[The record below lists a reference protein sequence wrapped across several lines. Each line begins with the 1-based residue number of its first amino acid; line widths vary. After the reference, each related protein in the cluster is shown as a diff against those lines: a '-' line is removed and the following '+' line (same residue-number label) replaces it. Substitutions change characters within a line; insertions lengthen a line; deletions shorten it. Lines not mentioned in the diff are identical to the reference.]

1 MKKLERCHFVAS
13 VWKNAAT
20 KNPCISTP
28 NGNGWTLSGGIYQ
41 IKWYDG
47 DQLPV
52 DIYKALKSGAQPIL
66 DEEMEDEEVSHGE
79 SVYGPDE
86 VEEDYDDML

>member
-13 VWKNAAT
+13 VWKNAPT
-20 KNPCISTP
+20 KNPCISTS
-28 NGNGWTLSGGIYQ
+28 NGNGWKLFDGIYK

-52 DIYKALKSGAQPIL
+52 AIYKALKSDAQPIL

-79 SVYGPDE
+79 SVYGPGE
-86 VEEDYDDML
+86 V